1 MKTITLELRA
11 AEGGK
16 DASLLVADMEKIYH
30 KACLLYGY
38 KAETTERKEGFVS
51 I

>member
-11 AEGGK
+11 AEGGSDSK
-16 DASLLVADMEKIYH
+16 LLVSDMEKVYLKSCAI
-30 KACLLYGY
+30 YGY
-38 KAETTERKEGFVS
+38 KAETTERREGFVS